1 MSPRARE
8 IYLQRIQQPIDQ
20 LQVPYA
26 DRINDQLYSIN
37 YKTKPVDVVTFVQ
50 DKYYLGETLRGNL
63 YPILLDDLQE
73 LFAGDYVEVLLKGGI
88 GYGKTTF
95 SYIAIAYD
103 IYLVSCLKEPAAA
116 FGLIPGTS
124 LAFVNVSIT
133 EKMAKRILFK
143 GIFNLIKH
151 SPYFREN
158 FPYDPILTNEIRF
171 PQGVICYPVATT
183 EQSLLGEGV
192 FSAAFDEMNFCRGR
206 TFEADAGR
214 WRLRPSADVVQPTE
228 PPPQVPHEPAR
239 KDARASVYDFLFAL
253 SERFH
258 RAQSQRS
265 VRWRQVYICQG
276 LCCLGNETSRDVHA
290 HDVQGGS
297 W

>member
-103 IYLVSCLKEPAAA
+103 IYLVSCLKEPSGCLRFDSRHQ
-116 FGLIPGTS
+116 FGVRERQYHGEDGQ
-124 LAFVNVSIT
+124 A
-133 EKMAKRILFK
+133 
-143 GIFNLIKH
+143 H
-151 SPYFREN
+151 SVQGHCQSDQAVPVLPREL
-158 FPYDPILTNEIRF
+158 P
-171 PQGVICYPVATT
+171 
-183 EQSLLGEGV
+183 
-192 FSAAFDEMNFCRGR
+192 
-206 TFEADAGR
+206 
-214 WRLRPSADVVQPTE
+214 LRPESD
-228 PPPQVPHEPAR
+228 
-239 KDARASVYDFLFAL
+239 K
-253 SERFH
+253 
-258 RAQSQRS
+258 
-265 VRWRQVYICQG
+265 
-276 LCCLGNETSRDVHA
+276 
-290 HDVQGGS
+290 
-297 W
+297 